1 MLIPYLVAG
10 GGALILAA
18 AGGLMTEIGPWYR
31 DLKKPRL
38 QPPNWLFGPAWTLIL
53 AAAAASAAIAWDAA
67 PDTATKN
74 RVILVFVVSALLHF
88 VWSPLFFWLKRP
100 DWSLIEIVAFWL
112 SILWAIH
119 TVAPLSSLA
128 AWLLLPYIVWVS
140 FAAVLNLGIVR
151 LNRPFTD

>member
-10 GGALILAA
+10 GGALVLAA
-18 AGGLMTEIGPWYR
+18 AGGLTTDIGPWYR

-67 PDTATKN
+67 PDAATKS
-74 RVILVFVVSALLHF
+74 RVILVFVVNALLHF
-88 VWSPLFFWLKRP
+88 LWSPLFFRLKRP
-100 DWSLIEIVAFWL
+100 DWALIEMVPFWF

-151 LNRPFTD
+151 LNRPFGG